1 MTEIKNLGP
10 SIYDVHTGEGVK
22 KSLFPYGRH
31 CGWGFKKLFLDVING
46 WPLGIAITLEEIN
59 FSRV

>member
-31 CGWGFKKLFLDVING
+31 CGWGFQKVIFGRHKWMATWHSNNIG
-46 WPLGIAITLEEIN
+46 GDI
-59 FSRV
+59 FQ